1 MGPPIDNMFFID
13 YCNKFPLKFVVD
25 SVNLVFL
32 KKAELA
38 EIIIYYFLNRK
49 RKEMKMA
56 EKWYKLQSILN
67 LLSNWIPKKI
77 ISKYKKLLS
86 SKMRYFSLGEKFE
99 FYYLA
104 NESHAYVPEKEKH
117 HIGDFLELVDKL
129 SA

>member
-77 ISKYKKLLS
+77 ILNTKS
-86 SKMRYFSLGEKFE
+86 S
-99 FYYLA
+99 
-104 NESHAYVPEKEKH
+104 
-117 HIGDFLELVDKL
+117 
-129 SA
+129 

>member
-77 ISKYKKLLS
+77 ISKYKKLLIS
-86 SKMRYFSLGEKFE
+86 EMRNFSLGEKFE

-104 NESHAYVPEKEKH
+104 DASHAYVPEEEKH
-117 HIGDFLELVDKL
+117 HIGELLELVDKL